1 MRKLKT
7 FLFTAGERETDIDKK
22 IDDWIETSKV
32 SIVSA
37 QSSVSAPADV
47 SDCISIFITIVY
59 E

>member
-7 FLFTAGERETDIDKK
+7 FLFTSGERETDIEKR

-37 QSSVSAPADV
+37 QSSVSAPPDT
-47 SDCISIFITIVY
+47 SDCSSILITIIY